1 MKKRIIKIIFY
12 IFIVSFVASI
22 AIFLPMYLSDIL
34 KKNSFFTW
42 PDTNIASLIP
52 QPKSLN
58 GYIENSD
65 NTDFS
70 AYIYN
75 FSEDDFKEYQ
85 NKCKIKSHGFN
96 LFQVRENNSYKA
108 YDWEGYY
115 LDLSYDSKKQ
125 MLKLHVLEPEEV
137 RVLRGIEHYELE
149 YRSYYN
155 ISDIGSLDCH
165 NYDNVINK
173 YIYPVRTSI
182 GELYRDFPKEKS
194 NNNTMSVVSIPP
206 KIVNLEE
213 EQEVWVYASY
223 LDDHVCDD
231 IRFTYDTLEISKDRL
246 NIETHFE
253 MIKRTPSSA
262 VKYRIIVLSIIPI
275 NQSIK

>member
-1 MKKRIIKIIFY
+1 MKKRIIKIIFF

-155 ISDIGSLDCH
+155 PEDVGSKEYQ
-165 NYDNVINK
+165 NYDNVLNK
-173 YIYPVRTSI
+173 YIIPVRTSI
-182 GELYRDFPKEKS
+182 GELYKDFPKEKS
-194 NNNTMSVVSIPP
+194 NNTTMRVVSIPP
-206 KIVNLEE
+206 RIVNLEE
-213 EQEVWVYASY
+213 DQDIWVYATY
-223 LDDHVCDD
+223 LDNHVCDD
-231 IRFTYDTLEISKDRL
+231 IRFTYDTLNVSSNAME
-246 NIETHFE
+246 IETHFE
-253 MIKRTPSSA
+253 LIRSIPSSA
-262 VKYRIIVLSIIPI
+262 GECRIIVLSIIPI
-275 NQSIK
+275 NQ